1 MFQLLYL
8 HPQHSIFLEHLP
20 LDGQLPLSILAELK
34 LIALYLILHDIQE
47 AMGDFLIDD
56 NLIEVAALLYEIL
69 HPEMQIVIGVGEFC
83 AAILKVVDGHDE
95 DYFPAV
101 GDGVGL
107 GEDEFYLIEG
117 QFLLGLGGL
126 FVVVDGEDA

>member
-1 MFQLLYL
+1 
-8 HPQHSIFLEHLP
+8 
-20 LDGQLPLSILAELK
+20 
-34 LIALYLILHDIQE
+34 
-47 AMGDFLIDD
+47 MGDFLIDD